1 VRAGNEHWRRELR
14 RQEVA
19 WEVRCNHMKLE
30 ACGCE
35 KEFFAKMAV
44 DAVMALGEASHLDM
58 IGIKKSSLDSSIL
71 QVSFEIQFWSL
82 KLCKV
87 LSGIVKDSVG
97 GFLVF

>member
-1 VRAGNEHWRRELR
+1 
-14 RQEVA
+14 
-19 WEVRCNHMKLE
+19 MKLE

-71 QVSFEIQFWSL
+71 QVSFEIQF
-82 KLCKV
+82 
-87 LSGIVKDSVG
+87 
-97 GFLVF
+97 